1 MTDKTQQDY
10 QCLADV
16 LARAWEQAAVGKGA
30 VRHGQSLPFDRQ
42 PMQQIS
48 ELLNTDQG
56 MLYQAIKK
64 LQESCR
70 MDKDAAI
77 RERLGAINYI
87 AGSIIFMEAANA
99 GIGECSS
106 AGTPNPA

>member
-1 MTDKTQQDY
+1 MNEDQLKQDY
-10 QCLADV
+10 RSLADV

-30 VRHGQSLPFDRQ
+30 QRHGQALPFEDQ

-48 ELLNTDQG
+48 GLLNTDQG
-56 MLYQAIKK
+56 MLFQAIKK
-64 LQESCR
+64 IQESCR

-87 AGSIIFMEAANA
+87 AGSIIFLESTDETSCTSDS
-99 GIGECSS
+99 IGS
-106 AGTPNPA
+106 